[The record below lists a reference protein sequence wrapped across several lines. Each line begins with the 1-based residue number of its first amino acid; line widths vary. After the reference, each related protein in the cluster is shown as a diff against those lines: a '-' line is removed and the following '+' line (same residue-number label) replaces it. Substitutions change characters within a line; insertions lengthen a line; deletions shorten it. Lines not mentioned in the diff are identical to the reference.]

1 MQRVTIVGLGLI
13 GGSIGLGLRKWSSEQ
28 AKSGQPALEVIG
40 FDANLDHQQY
50 AKKLEAV
57 DRTEWELGKA
67 IREAD
72 LVVVCTPVAT
82 MRDVFADIA
91 PHLKAGAVVTDAGST
106 KARVLE
112 WAKSELPTTVSFVGG
127 HPMAGKAV
135 SIEGAEATLFN
146 GATWCICPLPTAK
159 DEAVRTV
166 LGMVAALGA
175 EPFFIDP
182 HEHDGHVAGISHLP
196 FVLSTALVNAVSSD
210 PAWRD
215 MKTLTAGGFR
225 DMSRLAG
232 GSVAM
237 HRDILLT
244 NREAVSRWLARA
256 IQELESVQ
264 ATLARDDEAAA
275 AELDTFFTTA
285 RDARAEWAT
294 QTSRD
299 GELLQGTGMDLVREG
314 VGDQMSRMFLGGFG
328 RKRKPAE
335 KDKPARK

>member
-1 MQRVTIVGLGLI
+1 MQRVTIIGLGLI
-13 GGSIGLGLRKWSSEQ
+13 GGSIGLGLRKWSADQ
-28 AKSGQPALEVIG
+28 AKAGQPALEVIG

-50 AKKLEAV
+50 AKKVEAV
-57 DRTEWELGKA
+57 DRTEWDLGKA
-67 IREAD
+67 IRDAD
-72 LVVVCTPVAT
+72 LVVISTPVAT
-82 MRDVFADIA
+82 MREVFADIA

-106 KARVLE
+106 KASVLE
-112 WAKSELPTTVSFVGG
+112 WAKAELPTTVSFIGG

-135 SIEGAEATLFN
+135 SIEGAEATLFA
-146 GATWCICPLPTAK
+146 GATWCICPLPSAK

-182 HEHDGHVAGISHLP
+182 HEHDGHVAGVSHLP
-196 FVLSTALVNAVSSD
+196 FVLSSALVNAVSSD

-244 NREAVSRWLARA
+244 NREAVSRWVAQA

-264 ATLARDDEAAA
+264 ASLAKDDVAAG
-275 AELDTFFTTA
+275 AELDTFFTAA

-314 VGDQMSRMFLGGFG
+314 IGDQMGRMFLGGFA

-335 KDKPARK
+335 KGKAAKP